1 MNYVVVDLEWN
12 QAMSSKSSVFNKL
25 PIHLGGEII
34 EIGAVKL
41 TEDMMPGEEFTIDVK
56 PVYFRRMHYKVK
68 KITGFDKERLSHG
81 HSFPDAMEQ
90 FRAWCGDDVTFI
102 TWGCDDQR
110 IMEQNIIIHDLDWDW
125 IAGWINLQLIYNL
138 QTGGDKNQKSLA
150 SAMEHFEIEQTRVA
164 HDALGDAYNT
174 AVVASRLDMAEGLRM
189 YDEAAHILATRMP
202 NYKPPEENDGP
213 DTISHDCFERARE
226 GEWDVRLTPTK
237 AVPHDWFGVLSG
249 KRVLGLASGGAQ
261 QMPIFAALGAVCT
274 VLDYSTRQLESERA
288 FAAREGYPIE
298 IVRADMSR
306 PLPFRDGS
314 FDLIFHPV
322 SNCYVEDVRSIWREC
337 ARVLVPGGRLLA
349 GLDNG
354 MIFLVDE
361 AEERIVNSLPFNPL
375 RDPAQMEQL
384 RRADGGVQFS
394 HTLDEQLGGQLEAGF
409 RLLSLYE
416 DSNGAGRLHELGI
429 PCFFATLCEK
439 SI

>member
-41 TEDMMPGEEFTIDVK
+41 TEDMKPGEEFTVDVK

-68 KITGFDKERLSHG
+68 KITGFDKERLAHG
-81 HSFPDAMEQ
+81 IAFSDALEQ

-174 AVVASRLDMAEGLRM
+174 AVVASKLDMVDGLRM
-189 YDEAAHILATRMP
+189 YPDAARILASRMP
-202 NYKPPEENDGP
+202 NYKEPTENENP
-213 DTISHDCFERARE
+213 DTLSHECFDGFESKAAAFADPRLGALSCPVCGEETGGVKWVNQGDQRYMNVFTCLDHGSFLVRAKFRKVSE
-226 GEWDVRLTPTK
+226 DNTWLVNKLVYEADEDMVSYYKTK
-237 AVPHDWFGVLSG
+237 AS
-249 KRVLGLASGGAQ
+249 Q
-261 QMPIFAALGAVCT
+261 
-274 VLDYSTRQLESERA
+274 
-288 FAAREGYPIE
+288 AR
-298 IVRADMSR
+298 RRSR
-306 PLPFRDGS
+306 GHSQKKNRPAK
-314 FDLIFHPV
+314 
-322 SNCYVEDVRSIWREC
+322 N
-337 ARVLVPGGRLLA
+337 
-349 GLDNG
+349 NG
-354 MIFLVDE
+354 
-361 AEERIVNSLPFNPL
+361 
-375 RDPAQMEQL
+375 
-384 RRADGGVQFS
+384 
-394 HTLDEQLGGQLEAGF
+394 
-409 RLLSLYE
+409 
-416 DSNGAGRLHELGI
+416 
-429 PCFFATLCEK
+429 
-439 SI
+439 

>member
-1 MNYVVVDLEWN
+1 MNYIVVDLEWN

-41 TEDMMPGEEFTIDVK
+41 TEDMKPGEEFTVDVK

-81 HSFPDAMEQ
+81 LSFPEAMEK

-174 AVVASRLDMAEGLRM
+174 ALVGAHLDMESGLRM
-189 YDEAAHILATRMP
+189 YDDAAEILASRMP
-202 NYKPPEENDGP
+202 NYKPPTESDGP
-213 DTISHDCFERARE
+213 DALSHDSFDGFTSKADAFTDARMRTVPCPVCG
-226 GEWDVRLTPTK
+226 GET
-237 AVPHDWFGVLSG
+237 
-249 KRVLGLASGGAQ
+249 GALKWINQ
-261 QMPIFAALGAVCT
+261 GDHRYMNIFSCPEHGSFL
-274 VLDYSTRQLESERA
+274 
-288 FAAREGYPIE
+288 
-298 IVRADMSR
+298 VRAKFRKNKDDDTWLANRLIYEADENMQAFYKSKASQSR
-306 PLPFRDGS
+306 RRNRGRGRK
-314 FDLIFHPV
+314 
-322 SNCYVEDVRSIWREC
+322 RSS
-337 ARVLVPGGRLLA
+337 A
-349 GLDNG
+349 N
-354 MIFLVDE
+354 
-361 AEERIVNSLPFNPL
+361 
-375 RDPAQMEQL
+375 
-384 RRADGGVQFS
+384 
-394 HTLDEQLGGQLEAGF
+394 
-409 RLLSLYE
+409 
-416 DSNGAGRLHELGI
+416 
-429 PCFFATLCEK
+429 K
-439 SI
+439 

>member
-1 MNYVVVDLEWN
+1 MNYIVVDLEWN

-41 TEDMMPGEEFTIDVK
+41 TEDMKPGEEFTVDVK

-81 HSFPDAMEQ
+81 LSFPEAMEK

-174 AVVASRLDMAEGLRM
+174 ALVGAHLDMESGLRM
-189 YDEAAHILATRMP
+189 YDDAAEILAARMP
-202 NYKPPEENDGP
+202 NYKPPTESDGP
-213 DTISHDCFERARE
+213 DALSHDSFDGFTSKADAFTDER
-226 GEWDVRLTPTK
+226 
-237 AVPHDWFGVLSG
+237 
-249 KRVLGLASGGAQ
+249 
-261 QMPIFAALGAVCT
+261 MCT
-274 VLDYSTRQLESERA
+274 VPCPVCGGETGALKWINQGDHRYMNIFSCPEHGSFL
-288 FAAREGYPIE
+288 
-298 IVRADMSR
+298 VRAKFRKNKDDDTWLANRLIYEADENMQAFYKSKASQSR
-306 PLPFRDGS
+306 RRNRGRGRK
-314 FDLIFHPV
+314 
-322 SNCYVEDVRSIWREC
+322 RSS
-337 ARVLVPGGRLLA
+337 A
-349 GLDNG
+349 N
-354 MIFLVDE
+354 
-361 AEERIVNSLPFNPL
+361 
-375 RDPAQMEQL
+375 
-384 RRADGGVQFS
+384 
-394 HTLDEQLGGQLEAGF
+394 
-409 RLLSLYE
+409 
-416 DSNGAGRLHELGI
+416 
-429 PCFFATLCEK
+429 K
-439 SI
+439 